1 MQARELTGCSEQHG
15 TFEAS
20 GRKPATGSTGSTG
33 STAAATRVELMVGSA
48 KADPV

>member
-20 GRKPATGSTGSTG
+20 GRKPATGSTGST
-33 STAAATRVELMVGSA
+33 AAATRVELMVGSA